1 MIIGTANITESAI
14 YVKLSQKYAELAK
27 IDDKVEKENLLKQKQ
42 DYIDIGGTN
51 YEKNDYERVLEK
63 FKNVDANIRSHEQA
77 HASLTTT
84 TSPIQYNYQQGP
96 DGKMYAVG
104 GHVRLDTSMPDD
116 PKAAAIKLDQIKKS
130 ATANS
135 DMSGADA
142 NIAIGANLMKMRLH
156 IEADTPQEI

>member
-1 MIIGTANITESAI
+1 MIIGTAQITESAI

-27 IDDKVEKENLLKQKQ
+27 VDEEVEEENFLKQKQ
-42 DYIDIGGTN
+42 DYIDIGGNN

-63 FKNVDANIRSHEQA
+63 FKSSDANIRSHEQA

-84 TSPIQYNYQQGP
+84 TSSIQYNYQQGP

-116 PKAAAIKLDQIKKS
+116 PKAAVVKLDQIKKS

-142 NIAIGANLMKMRLH
+142 SIAIGANLMKMRLRL
-156 IEADTPQEI
+156 ETNTPEEI